1 MLDRREK
8 EIFEWFFSFV
18 GYFNHYSFF
27 TNKLWKNVKG
37 FEQHDEAEIKCMFMH
52 YWTHHKFYIY
62 SCPVGVGWFSLV
74 NEETYNK
81 YIQEYQPVIDAFEEW
96 KIQQR

>member
-1 MLDRREK
+1 MLDSREK

-37 FEQHDEAEIKCMFMH
+37 FENHDEAEIKCMFMH
-52 YWTHHKFYIY
+52 YWTLHKFYIY

-74 NEETYNK
+74 NENSYNK

-96 KIQQR
+96 KIRQR